1 MALAKGTLWVAD
13 LSDVVGIDVAKGAIA
28 DARRRPGRDAAQ
40 RRDDGREGAIY
51 VSDSETKKVH
61 KIEGTTVTTL
71 LEGLKGPNGL
81 LAHGAGLYL
90 LDSGTLYQVQAD
102 QTLKLLTDGMEGGT
116 DGVEPIKGGGF
127 IVSTWGGV
135 IHSRRRRRLRSTVLM
150 DTRPSKQNSAD
161 IGFDPETAHGL
172 RADVLQEH
180 RHRLR
185 AEVAHSIFRRRSL
198 KDVQSEK

>member
-1 MALAKGTLWVAD
+1 MDAK
-13 LSDVVGIDVAKGAIA
+13 
-28 DARRRPGRDAAQ
+28 
-40 RRDDGREGAIY
+40 GAIY

-81 LAHGAGLYL
+81 LAHGADLYL

-102 QTLKLLTDGMEGGT
+102 KKLKMLAEGMEGGT

-127 IVSTWGGV
+127 VVSTVGRRDLP
-135 IHSRRRRRLRSTVLM
+135 RRRRRHE
-150 DTRPSKQNSAD
+150 A
-161 IGFDPETAHGL
+161 
-172 RADVLQEH
+172 RADGHARAEAELR

-185 AEVAHSIFRRRSL
+185 PGHGAPSTCRRSSRTPSSPTTL
-198 KDVQSEK
+198 Q